1 MQRRRVS
8 PSVRGA
14 ILGNTRGSAEHVE
27 PSSCVA
33 VRKLKPHPAQ
43 ESPSSEL
50 RVLGR
55 SALRTQ
61 NQRAETGLSMRVDAS
76 LYLGQWPQRQPWGE
90 A

>member
-1 MQRRRVS
+1 MLLVTEAKGPLRSGRGGEVQRRQVS

-33 VRKLKPHPAQ
+33 VRKVKPHPAQ

-50 RVLGR
+50 TE
-55 SALRTQ
+55 S
-61 NQRAETGLSMRVDAS
+61 
-76 LYLGQWPQRQPWGE
+76 
-90 A
+90 